1 MTTRR
6 SRALVVF
13 LLFVCLPFLLLLPFR
28 RRLDAI
34 LMPTSSIGAQR
45 RQLLECKRRERTWV
59 IKYVIKN
66 WDRKSYL
73 STVTEKRQR
82 QLNGQR
88 VFLVFLL
95 ARVRCDTADTV
106 IWIKRYGTRD
116 KRAPVCRQKLNTWG
130 RAIDRSA
137 SHAQTQNAG
146 TENRI
151 TRDLMPLPEIW
162 DSFRTFFGLS
172 PRSSDL
178 CYKSLRLFH
187 SNSWTLFVSTLS
199 AMLIKYRVFL

>member
-34 LMPTSSIGAQR
+34 LMPTSSRGAQR

-59 IKYVIKN
+59 IKYIIKKTGTEN
-66 WDRKSYL
+66 LIWVPSRRRDKDSWTGNASFL
-73 STVTEKRQR
+73 FFCWPACAVTRLTQSSG
-82 QLNGQR
+82 L
-88 VFLVFLL
+88 
-95 ARVRCDTADTV
+95 
-106 IWIKRYGTRD
+106 KRYETRD
-116 KRAPVCRQKLNTWG
+116 KRAAVCRQKLNTWE

-137 SHAQTQNAG
+137 SHAQTQNDG

-162 DSFRTFFGLS
+162 DSFRKFF
-172 PRSSDL
+172 
-178 CYKSLRLFH
+178 
-187 SNSWTLFVSTLS
+187 WTLSKKLGSVL
-199 AMLIKYRVFL
+199 